1 MSAPQTQEVP
11 MSWSIR
17 IRQFHRW
24 ASVVFTLTV
33 IVTTIA
39 LAQKEPVVWVSYVP
53 LLPLALLQLTGM
65 YLFVLPYAA
74 RRRGRGTQP

>member
-53 LLPLALLQLTGM
+53 LLPLGLLQLTGM

>member
-53 LLPLALLQLTGM
+53 LLPLALLFFTGL

-74 RRRGRGTQP
+74 RRRGGRETD